1 MASDMEK
8 ESITFSMATF
18 TKDLGPTIKNKATVN
33 LKCKQAIC
41 IKEVGEM
48 EKNMDLASTL
58 LQTEITMKE
67 IF

>member
-1 MASDMEK
+1 MEK

-18 TKDLGPTIKNKATVN
+18 TKDLGPTTKNKAMAS

-41 IKEVGEM
+41 IKEIGEM
-48 EKNMDLASTL
+48 AKNMDLASTL
-58 LQTEITMKE
+58 LQTEITMKV